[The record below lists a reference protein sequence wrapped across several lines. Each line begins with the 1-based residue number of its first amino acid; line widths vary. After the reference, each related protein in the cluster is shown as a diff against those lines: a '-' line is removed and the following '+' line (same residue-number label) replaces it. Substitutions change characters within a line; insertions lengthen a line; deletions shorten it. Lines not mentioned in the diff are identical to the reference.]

1 MGFYWLHEGNDQVLD
16 IMRDKFFWARVA
28 RNKKYHMIKEGLA
41 NLVNFVA
48 QAYIQSRALNT
59 AILAKWIS

>member
-28 RNKKYHMIKEGLA
+28 RNKKYQMIKEGLA
-41 NLVNFVA
+41 NLMNFVA
-48 QAYIQSRALNT
+48 
-59 AILAKWIS
+59 

>member
-41 NLVNFVA
+41 NLMNFVA
-48 QAYIQSRALNT
+48 
-59 AILAKWIS
+59 